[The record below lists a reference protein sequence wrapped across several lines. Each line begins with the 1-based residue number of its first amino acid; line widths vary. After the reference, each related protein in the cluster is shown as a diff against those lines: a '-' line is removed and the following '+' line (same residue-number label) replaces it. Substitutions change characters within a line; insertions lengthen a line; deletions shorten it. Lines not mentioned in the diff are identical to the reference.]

1 MKYRFIKSFK
11 DEFPVV
17 KMCRV
22 LKVSRGGYYAW
33 LNRPISKRELENQQL
48 LERIK
53 AIYSRN
59 RGTYG
64 SPRITDDLHDE
75 NIKVSRQR
83 VARIMRKNDIR
94 AKSKKKFK
102 ITTNS
107 NHNYK
112 ASPNLLK
119 QNFIVDQPCKTLVSD
134 ITQVRTR
141 EGWLYLTVVLDLF
154 NRQVVGWSMSKSMR
168 ASETTIP
175 ALDDACN
182 RYGYSKDMIFH
193 SDRGVQYACDDF
205 RKRLKHY
212 NMIQSMS
219 GKGNCYDNAVAE
231 SFFGTLKKEL
241 IYQDQFETRFHVRKA
256 IFEYIEIFYNKIRKH
271 SFLGYVSPEQF
282 LKLKKAA

>member
-17 KMCRV
+17 KMCQV

-53 AIYSRN
+53 AIYLRN

-102 ITTNS
+102 VTTNS
-107 NHNYK
+107 NHHYK

-119 QNFIVDQPCKTLVSD
+119 QNFIVEQPCNTWVSD
-134 ITQVRTR
+134 ITQVETR
-141 EGWLYLTVVLDLF
+141 EGWLYLTVVIDLF
-154 NRQVVGWSMSKSMR
+154 NRQVVGWSMSKSMK

-182 RYGYSKDMIFH
+182 RFGYSKGLIFH
-193 SDRGVQYACDDF
+193 SDRGVQYACNDF

-219 GKGNCYDNAVAE
+219 GTGNCYDNAVAE

-241 IYQDQFETRFHVRKA
+241 IYQDTFETRFHVRRA

-282 LKLKKAA
+282 LKLKNAA